1 MSAMTAKVLPP
12 VETKDAPTTHEEICG
27 ALNTGFVNQFKL
39 MGLAPEILKEF
50 VFALDHLDE
59 LSRTASF
66 PNNRML
72 NTPDVMECGTVAAH
86 VFNDFAK
93 RCQDSSQY
101 GCSVSDETME
111 SIKVFLDYKY
121 VATAY
126 AILKDIPGNGV
137 TLTLDGSPF
146 SVKINRYSPH
156 PEFGILR
163 YENIKTTEVIL
174 LPFHLSRILDA

>member
-1 MSAMTAKVLPP
+1 MSAMTAKISQP
-12 VETKDAPTTHEEICG
+12 VETKDTPITHEEICA
-27 ALNTGFVNQFKL
+27 ALNVGFVNQFKL
-39 MGLAPEILKEF
+39 MGLPTDILKEF
-50 VFALDHLDE
+50 VFSLDHLDE

-66 PNNRML
+66 PNNRIL
-72 NTPDVMECGTVAAH
+72 NTPDVMDCGTVAAH

-93 RCQDSSQY
+93 RCQDLSQY
-101 GCSVSDETME
+101 GCSVSDVTME

-121 VATAY
+121 ITNIY

-137 TLTLDGSPF
+137 TVTLDGNPF
-146 SVKINRYSPH
+146 AVKINRYSPH

-163 YENIKTTEVIL
+163 YENLKTTEVIL